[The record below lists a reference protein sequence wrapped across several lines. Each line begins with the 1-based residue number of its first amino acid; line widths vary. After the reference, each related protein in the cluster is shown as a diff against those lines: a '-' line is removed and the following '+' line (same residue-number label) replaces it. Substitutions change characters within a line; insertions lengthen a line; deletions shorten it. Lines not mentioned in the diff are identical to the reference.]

1 MCEFE
6 IKVLTILSLFVA
18 FGNLLLIH
26 ELVRIVKHFLALQSY
41 AYYAQM
47 QVAQQQQQEQQA
59 QQEQPSGEVV
69 VLGFGGKHET

>member
-18 FGNLLLIH
+18 FGNLLLIY

-47 QVAQQQQQEQQA
+47 QKAQQQESQEQQ
-59 QQEQPSGEVV
+59 ESPNEVV

>member
-6 IKVLTILSLFVA
+6 IKVLTIFSLLVA
-18 FGNLLLIH
+18 LGNLLLIR

-41 AYYAQM
+41 VYYAQM
-47 QVAQQQQQEQQA
+47 QVAQQQQQE